1 MAMRLIIIALFLTLA
16 TFAQK
21 MDTTFVVNE
30 QGQTVGII
38 HEKGTVPTLPK
49 AAPATAPAT
58 DPFATD
64 STQYYQDL
72 IETNTRLA
80 NSRRNVGNKMMLS
93 GGIGAAAG
101 AVIMFAGLLQVPL
114 CDDDDDDDGCKAS
127 NAATALIATGYILSL
142 DGAIAFTTG
151 LILKINGNSKQR
163 RANRYK
169 ESLDLYN
176 LRKQHSLK
184 MQISPMVNPYNGSL
198 GSRLSL
204 NF

>member
-1 MAMRLIIIALFLTLA
+1 MAMRLIIIALFLALA
-16 TFAQK
+16 AFAQE

-38 HEKGTVPTLPK
+38 HEKGTVPTMPQT
-49 AAPATAPAT
+49 APTVAPAT

-80 NSRRNVGNKMMLS
+80 NSRRNVGKKMMLT
-93 GGIGAAAG
+93 GGIGAAVGG
-101 AVIMFAGLLQVPL
+101 AIMFAGLLQVPL
-114 CDDDDDDDGCKAS
+114 CDEDDDDGCEAS
-127 NAATALIATGYILSL
+127 NTATALFSIGYLLAL

-151 LILKINGNSKQR
+151 FILKINGGSKQR

-184 MQISPMVNPYNGSL
+184 MQISPMINPYNGSL